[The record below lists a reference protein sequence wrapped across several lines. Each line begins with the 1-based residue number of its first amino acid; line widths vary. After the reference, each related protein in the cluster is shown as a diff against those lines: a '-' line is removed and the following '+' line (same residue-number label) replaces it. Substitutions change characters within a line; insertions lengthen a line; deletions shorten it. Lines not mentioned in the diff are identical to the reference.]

1 MKDSTGTQ
9 TSKNL
14 NHTQQ
19 IKDSNNQDD
28 LQTNGQ
34 NGHQLVKYGD
44 EENSSSNSASIKPKV
59 SQENGKQSSLS
70 LNGKNYFK
78 NALDIF
84 YTPVA
89 LFYMFKVVNHSQL
102 LIFCT
107 IIYNIQNFKCF

>member
-44 EENSSSNSASIKPKV
+44 DENSSSNSASIKPKV

-70 LNGKNYFK
+70 LNGKNFK
-78 NALDIF
+78 N
-84 YTPVA
+84 
-89 LFYMFKVVNHSQL
+89 SL
-102 LIFCT
+102 LINFTPCFVLHVQGT
-107 IIYNIQNFKCF
+107 TNIFSKSLIT

>member
-70 LNGKNYFK
+70 LNGKNIFK
-78 NALDIF
+78 NTLDISISALCSTCSRYNFSKSILKCLLFIIF
-84 YTPVA
+84 YYK
-89 LFYMFKVVNHSQL
+89 L
-102 LIFCT
+102 
-107 IIYNIQNFKCF
+107 